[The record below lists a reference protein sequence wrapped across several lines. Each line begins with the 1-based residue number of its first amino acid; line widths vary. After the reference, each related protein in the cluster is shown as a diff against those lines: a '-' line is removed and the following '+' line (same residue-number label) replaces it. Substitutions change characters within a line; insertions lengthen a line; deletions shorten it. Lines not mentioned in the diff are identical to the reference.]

1 MFFIIVS
8 MKFLDEASA
17 NGIDHVNSSD
27 QVTPSSS
34 RLKPEKSERSPGKK
48 GVTKEVMFDIGDSR
62 RSSNSYVPS
71 ESDLE
76 DDEESSSREMNL
88 LDDTSRIP
96 RYLYKGYYM
105 AARRYE
111 ISLRVLKYFFQHK
124 KRNFVSASDHVMF
137 YLLYKHQ

>member
-1 MFFIIVS
+1 

-76 DDEESSSREMNL
+76 DDEESSSQEMNL
-88 LDDTSRIP
+88 LNDTSRIP

>member
-1 MFFIIVS
+1 

>member
-1 MFFIIVS
+1 

-76 DDEESSSREMNL
+76 DDEESSSQEMNL